1 MCQISDKILNFNF
14 LTKKRKIFLE
24 QIYNLINNQFQK
36 QEKINILD
44 PEKIIKEL
52 ENNPDYIQR
61 IFIDA
66 SWGMGKTYFANA
78 FQEKVEIEN
87 KFKEKKIELIN
98 INAWETDYFSD
109 PMKSL
114 IGEINSSITL
124 TPETTI
130 KAEQILKNGSI
141 LFGKSIINK
150 ALEKIGIGEK
160 QREEFYNLF
169 KELTNFEVS
178 ELKDYENYKKLVN
191 EFKSTLTTE
200 ETTPKIIIIDELD
213 RCRPNYAIE
222 LLETI
227 KHFFGVKNI
236 IFVFLVNME
245 QLKSIASSSYLTEDK
260 CSEYFEKFYDIKF
273 SLPELDY
280 EDFTNI
286 EYNKYDQLET
296 YNLVSNNGYYSS
308 DEIDTFY
315 ESLFLL
321 AFQSNCNSHN
331 VAPRIFIKSF
341 KKFTL
346 LLYSLSEEEK
356 GCYPLMII
364 LILYFIREEFN
375 LRDNKTNIKTPIELL
390 FLRTFFIKNNST
402 LSDKIL
408 SEEEINSSDYFIKSR
423 FLEEDFYK
431 DFYLILLYKKTSNGD
446 TYCAS
451 KDSYN
456 YFLKFYNELIPNNK
470 FCLNINTQYII
481 FEKINYFYIKG
492 HYYDPS
498 GIALP
503 NKFIRFLSTNIYR
516 LNSTNEPIY
525 STEILEKWA
534 EEKHNFILNINN

>member
-1 MCQISDKILNFNF
+1 MCQTSNEISNFNS

-24 QIYNLINNQFQK
+24 QIYNLINNQFKK
-36 QEKINILD
+36 QENLD
-44 PEKIIKEL
+44 TLPAEEIIKEL

-78 FQEKVEIEN
+78 FQEKVKIEN
-87 KFKEKKIELIN
+87 ESKEKKIELIN

-124 TPETTI
+124 TTETTL

-150 ALEKIGIGEK
+150 ALEKMGIDEK
-160 QREEFYNLF
+160 RREEFYNLF
-169 KELTNFEVS
+169 KEVTNFEAS
-178 ELKDYENYKKLVN
+178 ELKDYENYKTLVN

-260 CSEYFEKFYDIKF
+260 CSEYFEKFYDIIF

-286 EYNKYDQLET
+286 EYNKYDQLKT
-296 YNLVSNNGYYSS
+296 YNLVQKNNYYSS
-308 DEIDTFY
+308 NEIDTFY

-356 GCYPLMII
+356 SCYPLMII

-408 SEEEINSSDYFIKSR
+408 SKKEINSGDYFIKSR

-431 DFYLILLYKKTSNGD
+431 EFYLTLLYKKTTNGD
-446 TYCAS
+446 TYS
-451 KDSYN
+451 NEVKSYN
-456 YFLKFYNELIPNNK
+456 HFLKFYNELIPNNK
-470 FCLNINTQYII
+470 VCLNINTQYIA
-481 FEKINYFYIKG
+481 FEKIKYFYIKG
-492 HYYDPS
+492 HYFDPS
-498 GIALP
+498 GITLP

-525 STEILEKWA
+525 STEILEEWA
-534 EEKHNFILNINN
+534 EEKYNFILNINN